1 MAKVN
6 GKYLNDIAGDLPQA
20 LQDEYSTVKDFYREY
35 MEVRKGFEDKV
46 REHLGCDDLVFSY
59 RFGQLSCSV
68 GEPKAEKVS
77 KPKIN
82 LAQWLEQQR

>member
-6 GKYLNDIAGDLPQA
+6 GKYLNDIAGDLPQD
-20 LQDEYSTVKDFYREY
+20 LQQEYANIKQSYLAHKARQAT
-35 MEVRKGFEDKV
+35 FEDKL
-46 REHLGCDDLVFSY
+46 REHFDCPELVCSY
-59 RFGQLSCSV
+59 RFGQLSVSI
-68 GEPKAEKVS
+68 GEPKAVKVA

>member
-6 GKYLNDIAGDLPQA
+6 GKYLNDIAGDLPED
-20 LQDEYSTVKDFYREY
+20 LRREY
-35 MEVRKGFEDKV
+35 EQVKASYKAHKELTDMFEDNL
-46 REHLGCDDLVFSY
+46 REHFDCPGLKAWY
-59 RFGQLSCSV
+59 RFGQLSVSV
-68 GEPKAEKVS
+68 GEAKAEKVS